1 MPDVPFQNH
10 GIILFDGVC
19 NFCSRWVDLIMKHDK
34 KDYFRFATL
43 QSEIAQNLLRQKNIA
58 EENFPDSVIL
68 VESGQLF
75 LKSDAGLRIHR
86 GLGFPFSALYIFIV
100 FPKAIRDAVYN
111 LIANNRYKWF
121 GKKNACR
128 VPVTEEEKRKF
139 LN

>member
-10 GIILFDGVC
+10 GIVLFDGVC

-43 QSEIAQNLLRQKNIA
+43 QSEIAKKLLDQKKIE

-86 GLGFPFSALYIFIV
+86 RLGFPFSTLYLFIV
-100 FPKAIRDAVYN
+100 FPKFIRDAVYDF
-111 LIANNRYKWF
+111 IADNRYKWF
-121 GKKNACR
+121 GKKEDCR